1 GSWFSSVLPNVLVP
15 QIVDAISRSNALRV
29 LVLYLSAEPG
39 ETKGFSVK
47 RHLHVL
53 AQHAPKLRVDRVV
66 VNSHMQLSGS
76 ERNHIQRAAAQLGA
90 EVVFDDVCMVTNDGL
105 ELIRHDP
112 AKLARV
118 FPRLPRAWT

>member
-1 GSWFSSVLPNVLVP
+1 MQAQDV
-15 QIVDAISRSNALRV
+15 VDSN
-29 LVLYLSAEPG
+29 
-39 ETKGFSVK
+39 
-47 RHLHVL
+47 VL

-90 EVVFDDVCMVTNDGL
+90 EVVFDDVCMVTDDGL
-105 ELIRHDP
+105 ELNRHDP

-118 FPRLPRAWT
+118 IRSLHDEWITAR